1 MRRNSPLRGAFG
13 NPTMVGA
20 VTVLITV
27 LAVFLAY
34 NANSGLPFVATYR
47 VTALV
52 PDAEALVPGNEVR
65 VGGVRV
71 GQIEAIDP
79 ITEEDGSV
87 HAALRL
93 KLDQTVDPLPVDSTV
108 VIRARS
114 ALGLKY
120 LEINRGDAEEGFD
133 EGASLPLTSARPE
146 PVELDELLNT
156 FDEPTRV
163 AVRAN
168 LIEFGDALA
177 GRGPDL
183 NEAIGRL
190 NSLLPRLERVARG
203 LADPNTGLEGFF
215 RALTQ
220 AAAEVAPV
228 AEQQAQM
235 FVNLDTTFAAFAE
248 IARPYLQE
256 TISRSPETLATA
268 AETLPRI
275 RPFLANSAGFFDDL
289 APGARALRDSAD
301 DIEAALLAGVP
312 VLRDSP
318 TLNAELAPTAASL
331 RGFND
336 NDGVRTGLNRLIDL
350 SESLSPT
357 LRYVAPAQ
365 SVCNYASLLL
375 RNASDLTSIGND
387 LGNWQRFILLDTPKG
402 PNNEGSPSSGP
413 ASGGGDD
420 PRNFLHVNPYPN
432 TAAPGQTKECEA
444 GNEDFQAG
452 QVQIG
457 NTPGNQGTATEP
469 TG

>member
-1 MRRNSPLRGAFG
+1 MRRNSPLRGAFS

-34 NANSGLPFVATYR
+34 NANSGLPFVSSYR
-47 VTALV
+47 VTASV
-52 PDAEALVPGNEVR
+52 PDAEGLVPGNEVR

-79 ITEEDGSV
+79 ITAEDGSV

-108 VIRARS
+108 IIRARS

-120 LEINRGDAEEGFD
+120 LEVARGDSE
-133 EGASLPLTSARPE
+133 TPE
-146 PVELDELLNT
+146 PVEFDELLNT
-156 FDEPTRV
+156 FDEPTQV
-163 AVRAN
+163 AIQRN
-168 LIEFGDALA
+168 LVEFGNALA

-183 NEAIGRL
+183 NEAIGEL
-190 NSLLPRLERVARG
+190 NTLLPRLERVAAG
-203 LADPNTGLEGFF
+203 LADPDTGLGNFF

-235 FVNLDTTFAAFAE
+235 FVNLDVTLAAFAD

-256 TISRSPETLATA
+256 TISRSPETLLTA
-268 AETLPRI
+268 SETLPRI
-275 RPFLANSAGFFDDL
+275 RPFIANSAGFFNDL
-289 APGARALRDSAD
+289 APGAAALRTSAD
-301 DIEAALLAGVP
+301 DIEAALLAGIP
-312 VLRDSP
+312 ALRKSP
-318 TLNAELAPTAASL
+318 ILNAQLPPTAASL
-331 RGFND
+331 RAFND
-336 NDGVRTGLNRLIDL
+336 DDEVRTGLNRLIDL

-375 RNASDLTSIGND
+375 RNASDLTSIGNE

-432 TAAPGQTKECEA
+432 TASPGQTKECEA
-444 GNEDFQAG
+444 GNEEYQPG
-452 QVQIG
+452 VVQIG
-457 NTPGNQGTATEP
+457 NSPGNQGTATEP
-469 TG
+469 TR

>member
-34 NANSGLPFVATYR
+34 NANSGLPFVSSYR
-47 VTALV
+47 VTASV
-52 PDAEALVPGNEVR
+52 PDAEGLVPGNEVR

-79 ITEEDGSV
+79 ITDEDGSV
-87 HAALRL
+87 YAALRL
-93 KLDQTVDPLPVDSTV
+93 KLDHTVDPLPVDSTV
-108 VIRARS
+108 IIRARS

-120 LEINRGDAEEGFD
+120 LEIDRGDSDEGYD
-133 EGASLPLTSARPE
+133 EGAAIPLSAATPE
-146 PVELDELLNT
+146 PVEFDQLLNT
-156 FDEPTRV
+156 FDESTQV
-163 AVRAN
+163 AIQRN
-168 LIEFGDALA
+168 LVEFGNALA

-183 NEAIGRL
+183 NEAIGEL
-190 NSLLPRLERVARG
+190 NTLLPRLERVAAG
-203 LADPNTGLEGFF
+203 LADPDTGLGNFF

-235 FVNLDTTFAAFAE
+235 FVNLDVTLAAFAD

-256 TISRSPETLATA
+256 TISRSPETLQTA
-268 AETLPRI
+268 SETLPRI
-275 RPFLANSAGFFDDL
+275 RPFIANSAGFFNDL
-289 APGARALRDSAD
+289 APGAAALRTSAD
-301 DIEAALLAGVP
+301 DIEAALLAGIP
-312 VLRDSP
+312 ALRKSP
-318 TLNAELAPTAASL
+318 ILNAQLPPTAASL
-331 RGFND
+331 RAFND
-336 NDGVRTGLNRLIDL
+336 NDEVRTGLNRLIDL

-375 RNASDLTSIGND
+375 RNASDLTSIGNE
-387 LGNWQRFILLDTPKG
+387 LGNWQRFIVLDTPKG

-432 TAAPGQTKECEA
+432 TASPGQPKECEA
-444 GNEDFQAG
+444 GNEDFQPG
-452 QVQIG
+452 VVQIG
-457 NTPGNQGTATEP
+457 NSPGNQGTATEP
-469 TG
+469 TR